1 MSHKAKWENF
11 SKEELEYIFKTSLT
25 KAEILKRIG
34 YKKIDNIKPIQDI
47 LNKYDFD
54 ISHLLGSG
62 NRTSIPM
69 IGKTFYRLTVL
80 EEDINYTK
88 SHNLKDRNKYY
99 KCQCSCDNKT
109 IITVSGHNLRN
120 GSTKS
125 CGCLIKDLNKQ
136 NVIPMIGKK
145 FGLLTVLSIDN
156 DYKIENNIKS
166 SSYFYKCR
174 CDCGKIIT
182 VNGTNLRRKEHSQ
195 KSCGCITSKGEQI
208 IKELLTL
215 LKINFKQQ
223 CIFDDLKSNKGYNLK
238 FDFGILNKQKSLV
251 CLIEFQG
258 EQHYKII
265 PGWIDEDKFLVQQEN
280 DKLKRKYCQLHHI
293 PLIEIP
299 YWDLK
304 KIDENYIKE
313 KILCLL

>member
-215 LKINFKQQ
+215 LKINFK
-223 CIFDDLKSNKGYNLK
+223 
-238 FDFGILNKQKSLV
+238 
-251 CLIEFQG
+251 
-258 EQHYKII
+258 
-265 PGWIDEDKFLVQQEN
+265 
-280 DKLKRKYCQLHHI
+280 
-293 PLIEIP
+293 
-299 YWDLK
+299 
-304 KIDENYIKE
+304 
-313 KILCLL
+313 